1 MKKNKRLRIR
11 ETIIAHIS
19 NNKKEYFIISLIFII
34 GVLLGVFFINNINDS
49 QIEIIKNYISDF
61 VNAIKNNQSINN
73 VELLKQTIINNI
85 IIASIIWF
93 FGTTVIGIP
102 IVFGLILYRGFIL
115 GYTISACISIMGIQ
129 GGLIFTLSALLL
141 QNIIFI
147 PAIIA
152 IAVSGFKLYKSIVKD
167 RRKDNIKL
175 EILRHTVFSVF
186 MMIALAISAIIE
198 SFISTNILV
207 NMIKYISIN

>member
-1 MKKNKRLRIR
+1 MKRNKRLKIK
-11 ETIIAHIS
+11 ETIITHIL

-34 GVLLGVFFINNINDS
+34 GILLGVFFINNINDT
-49 QIEIIKNYISDF
+49 QVETIKNYISDF
-61 VNAIKNNQSINN
+61 VNTIKDGQTINN
-73 VELLKQTIINNI
+73 VDLLKQTLKNNI
-85 IIASIIWF
+85 IIASVIWF
-93 FGTTVIGIP
+93 FGTTVIGLP

-115 GYTISACISIMGIQ
+115 GYTISACISIMGLQ
-129 GGLIFTLSALLL
+129 GGLIFTFSALFL

-175 EILRHTVFSVF
+175 EILRHTVFSLL
-186 MMIALAISAIIE
+186 MLIALSISAIIE
-198 SFISTNILV
+198 AFVSTNILV
-207 NMIKYISIN
+207 NVVKYISI

>member
-1 MKKNKRLRIR
+1 MKRNKRLKIK
-11 ETIIAHIS
+11 ETIITHIL

-34 GVLLGVFFINNINDS
+34 GILLGVFFINNINDT
-49 QIEIIKNYISDF
+49 QVETIKNYISDF
-61 VNAIKNNQSINN
+61 VNAIKDGQTINN
-73 VELLKQTIINNI
+73 VDLLKQTLINNI
-85 IIASIIWF
+85 IIASVIWF
-93 FGTTVIGIP
+93 FGTTVIGLP

-115 GYTISACISIMGIQ
+115 GYTISACISIMGLQ
-129 GGLIFTLSALLL
+129 GGLIFTFSALFL

-175 EILRHTVFSVF
+175 EILRHTVFSLL
-186 MMIALAISAIIE
+186 MLIALSISAIIE
-198 SFISTNILV
+198 AFVSTNILV
-207 NMIKYISIN
+207 NVVKYISI

>member
-1 MKKNKRLRIR
+1 MKRNKRLKIK
-11 ETIIAHIS
+11 ETIITHIL

-34 GVLLGVFFINNINDS
+34 GVLLGVFFVNNINDT
-49 QIEIIKNYISDF
+49 QVETIKNYISDF
-61 VNAIKNNQSINN
+61 VNTIKDGHTINN
-73 VELLKQTIINNI
+73 MDLLKQTLINNI
-85 IIASIIWF
+85 IIASVIWF
-93 FGTTVIGIP
+93 FGTTVIGLP

-115 GYTISACISIMGIQ
+115 GYTISACISIMGLQ
-129 GGLIFTLSALLL
+129 GGLIFTFSALFL

-175 EILRHTVFSVF
+175 EILRHTVFSLL
-186 MMIALAISAIIE
+186 MLIALSISAIIE
-198 SFISTNILV
+198 AFVSTNILV
-207 NMIKYISIN
+207 NVVKYISI

>member
-1 MKKNKRLRIR
+1 MKRNKRLKIK
-11 ETIIAHIS
+11 ETIVTHIS

-34 GVLLGVFFINNINDS
+34 GVLLGVFFINNINDT
-49 QIEIIKNYISDF
+49 QIETIKNYISDF
-61 VNAIKNNQSINN
+61 VNAIKNRQTINN
-73 VELLKQTIINNI
+73 AELLKQTIINNI
-85 IIASIIWF
+85 IVASIIWF
-93 FGTTVIGIP
+93 FGTTVIGLP

-115 GYTISACISIMGIQ
+115 GYTISACISIMGVQ
-129 GGLIFTLSALLL
+129 GGLIFTLSALFL

-175 EILRHTVFSVF
+175 EILRHTVFSIL
-186 MMIALAISAIIE
+186 MLIALCISAIIE

-207 NMIKYISIN
+207 NIIKYISIN

>member
-1 MKKNKRLRIR
+1 MKRNKRLKIK
-11 ETIIAHIS
+11 ETIITHIL

-34 GVLLGVFFINNINDS
+34 GILLGVFFINNINDT
-49 QIEIIKNYISDF
+49 QVETIKNYISDF
-61 VNAIKNNQSINN
+61 VNAIKDGQTINN
-73 VELLKQTIINNI
+73 VDLLKQSLKNNI
-85 IIASIIWF
+85 IIASVIWF
-93 FGTTVIGIP
+93 FGTTVIGLP

-115 GYTISACISIMGIQ
+115 GYTISACISIMGLQ
-129 GGLIFTLSALLL
+129 GGLIFTFSALFL

-175 EILRHTVFSVF
+175 EILRHTVFSLL
-186 MMIALAISAIIE
+186 MLIALSISAIIE
-198 SFISTNILV
+198 AFVSTNILV
-207 NMIKYISIN
+207 NVVKYISI

>member
-93 FGTTVIGIP
+93 FGTTVIGLP

>member
-1 MKKNKRLRIR
+1 MKRNKRLKIK
-11 ETIIAHIS
+11 ETIVTHIS

-34 GVLLGVFFINNINDS
+34 GVLLGVFFINNINDT
-49 QIEIIKNYISDF
+49 QIETIKNYISDF
-61 VNAIKNNQSINN
+61 VNAIKNNQTINN
-73 VELLKQTIINNI
+73 AELLKQTIINNI
-85 IIASIIWF
+85 IVASIIWF
-93 FGTTVIGIP
+93 FGTTVIGLP

-115 GYTISACISIMGIQ
+115 GYTISACISIMGVQ
-129 GGLIFTLSALLL
+129 GGLIFTLSALFL

-175 EILRHTVFSVF
+175 EILRHTVFSIL
-186 MMIALAISAIIE
+186 MLIALCISAIIE

-207 NMIKYISIN
+207 NIIKYISIN

>member
-1 MKKNKRLRIR
+1 MKRNKRLKIK
-11 ETIIAHIS
+11 ETIITHIL

-34 GVLLGVFFINNINDS
+34 GILLGVFFINNINDT
-49 QIEIIKNYISDF
+49 QVETIKNYISDF
-61 VNAIKNNQSINN
+61 VNAIKDGQTINN
-73 VELLKQTIINNI
+73 MDLLKQTLINNI
-85 IIASIIWF
+85 IIASVIWF
-93 FGTTVIGIP
+93 FGTTVIGLP

-115 GYTISACISIMGIQ
+115 GYTISACISIMGLQ
-129 GGLIFTLSALLL
+129 GGLIFTFSALFL

-175 EILRHTVFSVF
+175 EILRHTVFSLL
-186 MMIALAISAIIE
+186 MLIALSISAIIE
-198 SFISTNILV
+198 AFVSTNILV
-207 NMIKYISIN
+207 NVVKYISI

>member
-93 FGTTVIGIP
+93 FGTTVIGLP

-129 GGLIFTLSALLL
+129 GGLIFTLSTLLL

-207 NMIKYISIN
+207 NMINYISIN

>member
-1 MKKNKRLRIR
+1 MKRNKRLKIK
-11 ETIIAHIS
+11 ETVITHIL

-34 GVLLGVFFINNINDS
+34 GILLGVFFINNINDT
-49 QIEIIKNYISDF
+49 QVETIKNYISDF
-61 VNAIKNNQSINN
+61 VNAIKDGQTINN
-73 VELLKQTIINNI
+73 VDLLKQTLKNNI
-85 IIASIIWF
+85 IIASVIWF
-93 FGTTVIGIP
+93 FGTTVIGLP

-115 GYTISACISIMGIQ
+115 GYTIASCISIMGLQ
-129 GGLIFTLSALLL
+129 GGLIFTFSALFL

-175 EILRHTVFSVF
+175 EILRHTVFSLL
-186 MMIALAISAIIE
+186 MLIALSISAIIE
-198 SFISTNILV
+198 AFVSTNILV
-207 NMIKYISIN
+207 NVVKYISI

>member
-1 MKKNKRLRIR
+1 MKRNKRLKIK
-11 ETIIAHIS
+11 ETIITHIL

-34 GVLLGVFFINNINDS
+34 GILLGVFFINNINDT
-49 QIEIIKNYISDF
+49 QVETIKNYISDF
-61 VNAIKNNQSINN
+61 VNAIKDGQTINN
-73 VELLKQTIINNI
+73 VDLLKQTLKNNI
-85 IIASIIWF
+85 IIASVIWF
-93 FGTTVIGIP
+93 FGTTVIGLP

-115 GYTISACISIMGIQ
+115 GYTISACISIMGLQ
-129 GGLIFTLSALLL
+129 GGLIFTFSALFL

-175 EILRHTVFSVF
+175 EILRHTVFSLL
-186 MMIALAISAIIE
+186 MLIALSISAIIE
-198 SFISTNILV
+198 AFVSTNILV
-207 NMIKYISIN
+207 NVVKYISI